1 MKLENLQDIDKYLH
15 SSVAISNH
23 NVKIIQDWFSFPVT
37 TEKDKKEPHSW
48 DNKINPDSIKF
59 YFFFRATMSRRK
71 KKKKNWWTE
80 FQSENILLWAESCSS
95 LYKKAFGLDR
105 NNEKPGCCSLTDCRD
120 EHNIQWQYESESQR
134 AQNIRK
140 KKNWPN
146 DSPPQK
152 QQ

>member
-71 KKKKNWWTE
+71 KKKKTDELN
-80 FQSENILLWAESCSS
+80 SRVKI
-95 LYKKAFGLDR
+95 Y
-105 NNEKPGCCSLTDCRD
+105 CCEL
-120 EHNIQWQYESESQR
+120 R
-134 AQNIRK
+134 AVAACIRK
-140 KKNWPN
+140 HLV
-146 DSPPQK
+146 
-152 QQ
+152 